1 MNTKFIT
8 TITDLENSK
17 WVKMVKNAEVMNN
30 LLPMAESWL
39 NQHKKLR
46 ELAHKVKTA
55 VSLLSNVRRDELF
68 TRRNLLLAGC
78 ILYTVSPLDII
89 PDVTPILGFMD
100 DLALITMTL
109 NSVLSPLCNNSSN
122 KDLCINE

>member
-1 MNTKFIT
+1 MKNKFIK
-8 TITDLENSK
+8 TITELENSK
-17 WVKMVKNAEVMNN
+17 WVKMVQNAEVMNN
-30 LLPMAESWL
+30 LIPMTESWL
-39 NQHKKLR
+39 NQHRKLR

-55 VSLLSNVRRDELF
+55 VSLLSNVRRGELF

-78 ILYTVSPLDII
+78 LLYTISPLDII

-109 NSVLSPLCNNSSN
+109 NSVLSPLRNNSSN